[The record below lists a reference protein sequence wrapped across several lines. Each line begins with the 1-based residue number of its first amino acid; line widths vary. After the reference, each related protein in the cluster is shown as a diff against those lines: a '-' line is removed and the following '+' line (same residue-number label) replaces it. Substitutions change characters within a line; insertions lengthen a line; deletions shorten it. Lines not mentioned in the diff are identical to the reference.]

1 MIKKELFME
10 KEKLFKEFGIEVL
23 DEEIFP
29 SQKKDEL
36 LLKRKLLIGCRG
48 KELLKKIFQ
57 DKESFYALTGI
68 MPSYEKIHLGTT
80 LIIEAMKFFQDISE
94 VNIVLVADVESFL
107 TRDVT
112 YEEARKYALEQ
123 HIPAYL
129 ALGLNVDRTVFYFQS
144 ENKDLIKIASDVA
157 REITLSTFRG
167 VYGDLSAERVLGS
180 IYQIADILFPQLVKP
195 FSGIIPVG
203 LDQDPHLRL
212 TRDYLRKTK
221 TFNFKEVASVYVD
234 TLPDLM
240 DPNEK
245 MSKSRPNSAIFLL
258 EDKKSIERKIK
269 RAFSGGGATLKEHR
283 KKGANL
289 EVDVCYKILKV
300 IDRSKEFERV
310 VEEYK
315 SGRMLS
321 GEFKQYTFQT
331 LLNFMKDFKEKFVYF
346 QDLVKRGEI
355 NFIRSCED
363 LRSFLKG

>member
-10 KEKLFKEFGIEVL
+10 KERLFKEFGIEPL
-23 DEEIFP
+23 DEKIFP
-29 SQKKDEL
+29 IQKRNEL
-36 LLKRKLLIGCRG
+36 LLKRKLFIGCRG
-48 KELLKKIFQ
+48 KDLLKRIFQ
-57 DKESFYALTGI
+57 DGEKFYVLTGI
-68 MPSYEKIHLGTT
+68 MPSYEKIHLGTF

-94 VNIVLVADVESFL
+94 INVVLVADVESFL

-129 ALGLNVDRTVFYFQS
+129 ALGLNVDRTIFYFQS

-157 REITLSTFRG
+157 REISLSTFRG
-167 VYGDLSAERVLGS
+167 VYGDLSVERILAS

-195 FSGIIPVG
+195 LHGIIPVG

-212 TRDYLRKTK
+212 TRDYIRKTK
-221 TFNFKEVASVYVD
+221 TFNFKEVAGIYVD
-234 TLPDLM
+234 ALPDLV
-240 DPNEK
+240 DPKEK
-245 MSKSRPNSAIFLL
+245 MSKSRPTSAIFLL
-258 EDKKSIERKIK
+258 EDEKSIGRKIK
-269 RAFSGGGATLKEHR
+269 KAFSGGGATLEEHR

-289 EVDVCYKILKV
+289 EVDVCYKILRV
-300 IDRSKEFERV
+300 IDRSKEFEKV

-331 LLNFMKDFKEKFVYF
+331 LLNFMKDFKEKFLYF
-346 QDLVKRGEI
+346 QDLVKRREI
-355 NFIRSCED
+355 NLIKGSDD
-363 LRSFLKG
+363 LKVFLKI

>member
-1 MIKKELFME
+1 MIKQELFME
-10 KEKLFKEFGIEVL
+10 KEKLFKEFGIEAL

-29 SQKKDEL
+29 TQKRNEL

-48 KELLKKIFQ
+48 KDLLKRIFQ
-57 DKESFYALTGI
+57 DGEKFYALTGI
-68 MPSYEKIHLGTT
+68 MPSYEKIHLGTI
-80 LIIEAMKFFQDISE
+80 LILEAMRFFQDISE
-94 VNIVLVADVESFL
+94 INVVLIADVESFL

-112 YEEARKYALEQ
+112 YAKARKYALEQ

-129 ALGLNVDRTVFYFQS
+129 ALGLNVDKTVFYFQS
-144 ENKDLIKIASDVA
+144 ENRDLIKIASDAA

-167 VYGDLSAERVLGS
+167 VYGDLSAERILGS

-195 FSGIIPVG
+195 LSGIIPVG

-258 EDKKSIERKIK
+258 EDEKSIERKIK
-269 RAFSGGGATLKEHR
+269 RAFSGGGATLEEHR
-283 KKGANL
+283 KRGANL
-289 EVDVCYKILKV
+289 EVDVCYKILRV
-300 IDRSKEFERV
+300 IDRSKEFEKV

-321 GEFKQYTFQT
+321 GEFKEYTLQT
-331 LLNFMKDFKEKFVYF
+331 LLSFMKDFEEKFKYF
-346 QDLVKRGEI
+346 KDLVKRNEI
-355 NFIRSCED
+355 NFIKSSED
-363 LRSFLKG
+363 LKCFLKS